1 MIALLKC
8 CANVENDEGRCWSK
22 QPTKPAP
29 STAGRKEAAAF
40 ASRQSSGAMKP
51 LFGKIVSNKM
61 QKSVLVEVARIV
73 KDPKYGKYYKKT
85 KKFMAHD
92 EEDVCNIGDFVRLSP
107 TRPLSKR
114 KRWNVE
120 EITRKAEV

>member
-1 MIALLKC
+1 
-8 CANVENDEGRCWSK
+8 
-22 QPTKPAP
+22 
-29 STAGRKEAAAF
+29 
-40 ASRQSSGAMKP
+40 MKP

-92 EEDVCNIGDFVRLSP
+92 EENACNIGDLGIGDKAAHQQKHWAHRSNQSVFCRHKNFMLQQYFDS
-107 TRPLSKR
+107 SKSETGTGA
-114 KRWNVE
+114 V
-120 EITRKAEV
+120 

>member
-1 MIALLKC
+1 
-8 CANVENDEGRCWSK
+8 
-22 QPTKPAP
+22 
-29 STAGRKEAAAF
+29 
-40 ASRQSSGAMKP
+40 MKP

-92 EEDVCNIGDFVRLSP
+92 EEDTCNIGDFVRLSA

-120 EITRKAEV
+120 EITRKAEVKQGDESWTVQEEALPPYFGSHLK

>member
-1 MIALLKC
+1 
-8 CANVENDEGRCWSK
+8 
-22 QPTKPAP
+22 
-29 STAGRKEAAAF
+29 
-40 ASRQSSGAMKP
+40 MKP

-92 EEDVCNIGDFVRLSP
+92 EENACNIGDFVRLSG

-120 EITRKAEV
+120 EITRKAEVRGSASISRAENTVENCYVGNSVEAVLAIYWLPQQSFTST

>member
-1 MIALLKC
+1 
-8 CANVENDEGRCWSK
+8 
-22 QPTKPAP
+22 
-29 STAGRKEAAAF
+29 
-40 ASRQSSGAMKP
+40 MKP

-92 EEDVCNIGDFVRLSP
+92 EENACNIGDFVRLSG

-120 EITRKAEV
+120 EITRKAEVLLRRQQFGGRFSIYWLPQQSFTST

>member
-1 MIALLKC
+1 
-8 CANVENDEGRCWSK
+8 
-22 QPTKPAP
+22 
-29 STAGRKEAAAF
+29 
-40 ASRQSSGAMKP
+40 MKP

-92 EEDVCNIGDFVRLSP
+92 EENVCNIGDFVRLSG

-120 EITRKAEV
+120 EITRKAERMQVALGQRRRSSACMSRAETPWKVS